1 MASYGKSRF
10 YNIPFLT
17 KKSLL
22 GVRRQLCIMVGL
34 SGLGPPTSR
43 LSSGRSNQLS

>member
-1 MASYGKSRF
+1 MGSYRKSRF
-10 YNIPFLT
+10 DKNPFLT

-22 GVRRQLCIMVGL
+22 GVRRQLYIMVGL